1 MADINK
7 IVEDLSALT
16 ILQASELVKTLEAKW
31 GVSAAVAV
39 AAGPAGPA
47 VAAEE
52 KTEFDVILTDG
63 VPEVAFV
70 GRSNVGKSSALNMLA
85 NRRRLA
91 FVSKTPGRT
100 QLINFFSLGEN
111 ARLVD
116 LPGYG
121 YAKVPHG
128 VRDDW
133 GKLVA
138 GYLQTRRS
146 LVGVVS
152 LMDARRPLTPLDV
165 QLLGWL
171 QPLERRLLVLLTKA
185 DKLTKSEQGRTLIA
199 ANKGLAELGLPG
211 ECLLFSSQNR
221 QGVEETRERIDGWLA
236 AEIKSPR

>member
-1 MADINK
+1 MLSSKPPSRAFSAIQFLISASQLEGLPQD
-7 IVEDLSALT
+7 DL
-16 ILQASELVKTLEAKW
+16 
-31 GVSAAVAV
+31 
-39 AAGPAGPA
+39 
-47 VAAEE
+47 
-52 KTEFDVILTDG
+52 
-63 VPEVAFV
+63 PEVAFV
-70 GRSNVGKSSALNMLA
+70 GRSNVGKSSALNALA

-100 QLINFFSLGEN
+100 QLINFFSLGEG

-128 VRDDW
+128 VRDEW

-152 LMDARRPLTPLDV
+152 LMDARRPLTPLDA

-171 QPLERRLLVLLTKA
+171 MPLRRRLLVLLTKA
-185 DKLTKSEQGRTLIA
+185 DKLTRSEQGRTV
-199 ANKGLAELGLPG
+199 LAVQRELGKLGILG
-211 ECLLFSSQNR
+211 ECLVFSSQTR
-221 QGVEETRERIDGWLA
+221 QGVDATRERIDAWLA
-236 AEIKSPR
+236 GE

>member
-1 MADINK
+1 MSTLPAPKPLSPAFSDIRFL
-7 IVEDLSALT
+7 ISASQLEG
-16 ILQASELVKTLEAKW
+16 LPQDELA
-31 GVSAAVAV
+31 
-39 AAGPAGPA
+39 
-47 VAAEE
+47 
-52 KTEFDVILTDG
+52 
-63 VPEVAFV
+63 EVAFV
-70 GRSNVGKSSALNMLA
+70 GRSNVGKSSALNVLA
-85 NRRRLA
+85 NRKRLA

-100 QLINFFSLGEN
+100 QLINFFSLGPH

-146 LVGVVS
+146 LLGVVS

-171 QPLERRLLVLLTKA
+171 APLERRVLVLLTKA
-185 DKLTKSEQGRTLIA
+185 DKLTRSEQGRTMIA
-199 ANKGLAELGLPG
+199 ARKGLAELGVPG
-211 ECLLFSSQNR
+211 EVLFFSSQTR
-221 QGVEETRERIDGWLA
+221 QGVETTREHIDAWLA
-236 AEIKSPR
+236 AEIKGPR

>member
-1 MADINK
+1 MPSSKPPSRVFSDIRFL
-7 IVEDLSALT
+7 ISASRLEG
-16 ILQASELVKTLEAKW
+16 LPQDEL
-31 GVSAAVAV
+31 
-39 AAGPAGPA
+39 
-47 VAAEE
+47 
-52 KTEFDVILTDG
+52 
-63 VPEVAFV
+63 PEIAFV
-70 GRSNVGKSSALNMLA
+70 GRSNVGKSSALNVLA

-100 QLINFFSLGEN
+100 QLINFFSLGEG

-128 VRDDW
+128 LRDEW

-146 LVGVVS
+146 LLGVVS

-171 QPLERRLLVLLTKA
+171 VPLRRRLLVLLTKA
-185 DKLTKSEQGRTLIA
+185 DKLSRSEQGRVVIA
-199 ANKGLAELGLPG
+199 ARRDLARLGVHG
-211 ECLLFSSQNR
+211 ECVLFSSQTR
-221 QGVEETRERIDGWLA
+221 QGVDDTRARIGAWLA
-236 AEIKSPR
+236 GE

>member
-1 MADINK
+1 MPSSKPPSRAFSDIRFL
-7 IVEDLSALT
+7 ISASQLEG
-16 ILQASELVKTLEAKW
+16 LPQDEL
-31 GVSAAVAV
+31 
-39 AAGPAGPA
+39 
-47 VAAEE
+47 
-52 KTEFDVILTDG
+52 
-63 VPEVAFV
+63 PEVAFV
-70 GRSNVGKSSALNMLA
+70 GRSNVGKSSALNVLA

-100 QLINFFSLGEN
+100 QLINFFSLGDG

-128 VRDDW
+128 VRDEW

-146 LVGVVS
+146 LLGVVS

-171 QPLERRLLVLLTKA
+171 VPLRRRLLVLLTKA
-185 DKLTKSEQGRTLIA
+185 DKLTRSEQGRTLIA
-199 ANKGLAELGLPG
+199 ARRDLGRLGVLG
-211 ECLLFSSQNR
+211 ECVLFSSQTR
-221 QGVEETRERIDGWLA
+221 QGVDETREHIDAWLA
-236 AEIKSPR
+236 GK

>member
-1 MADINK
+1 MPTPK
-7 IVEDLSALT
+7 PLSPAFANIRFL
-16 ILQASELVKTLEAKW
+16 ISASQLEGLPQDEL
-31 GVSAAVAV
+31 
-39 AAGPAGPA
+39 
-47 VAAEE
+47 
-52 KTEFDVILTDG
+52 
-63 VPEVAFV
+63 PEVAFV
-70 GRSNVGKSSALNMLA
+70 GRSNVGKSSALNVLA

-100 QLINFFSLGEN
+100 QLINFFSLGEG

-128 VRDDW
+128 LKDEW

-146 LVGVVS
+146 LLGVVS

-171 QPLERRLLVLLTKA
+171 APLQDIQQRRLLLLLTKS
-185 DKLTKSEQGRTLIA
+185 DKLTRSEQGRTLIA
-199 ANKGLAELGLPG
+199 TRKELEKLGIRG
-211 ECLLFSSQNR
+211 ECMLFSSQDR
-221 QGVEETRERIDGWLA
+221 QGVEDTRELIDGWLA
-236 AEIKSPR
+236 GKE

>member
-1 MADINK
+1 MPTPK
-7 IVEDLSALT
+7 PLSPAFANIRFL
-16 ILQASELVKTLEAKW
+16 
-31 GVSAAVAV
+31 VSASQIE
-39 AAGPAGPA
+39 GLPQD
-47 VAAEE
+47 E
-52 KTEFDVILTDG
+52 L
-63 VPEVAFV
+63 PEVAFV
-70 GRSNVGKSSALNMLA
+70 GRSNVGKSSALNILA

-100 QLINFFSLGEN
+100 QLINFFSLGEG

-128 VRDDW
+128 LKDEW

-146 LVGVVS
+146 LLGVVS

-171 QPLERRLLVLLTKA
+171 APLQDILQRRLLLLLTKS
-185 DKLTKSEQGRTLIA
+185 DKLTRSEQGRTLA
-199 ANKGLAELGLPG
+199 ATRKELDKLGIRG
-211 ECLLFSSQNR
+211 ECMLFSSQNR
-221 QGVEETRERIDGWLA
+221 QGVEETRELIDGWLA
-236 AEIKSPR
+236 GRE

>member
-1 MADINK
+1 MPTPK
-7 IVEDLSALT
+7 PLSPAFANIQFL
-16 ILQASELVKTLEAKW
+16 ISASQIEGLPQDEL
-31 GVSAAVAV
+31 
-39 AAGPAGPA
+39 
-47 VAAEE
+47 
-52 KTEFDVILTDG
+52 
-63 VPEVAFV
+63 PEVAFV
-70 GRSNVGKSSALNMLA
+70 GRSNVGKSSALNILA

-100 QLINFFSLGEN
+100 QLINFFSLGDG

-128 VRDDW
+128 LKDEW

-138 GYLQTRRS
+138 SYLQTRRS
-146 LVGVVS
+146 LLGVVS

-171 QPLERRLLVLLTKA
+171 APLQDIQQRRLLLLLTKS

-199 ANKGLAELGLPG
+199 TRKELEKLGVHG
-211 ECLLFSSQNR
+211 ECMLFSSQNR
-221 QGVEETRERIDGWLA
+221 QGVEETRERIDGWL
-236 AEIKSPR
+236 EK

>member
-1 MADINK
+1 MPSSKPPSRAFSDIRFL
-7 IVEDLSALT
+7 ISASQLEG
-16 ILQASELVKTLEAKW
+16 LPQDEL
-31 GVSAAVAV
+31 
-39 AAGPAGPA
+39 
-47 VAAEE
+47 
-52 KTEFDVILTDG
+52 
-63 VPEVAFV
+63 PEVAFV
-70 GRSNVGKSSALNMLA
+70 GRSNVGKSSALNVLA

-100 QLINFFSLGEN
+100 QLINFFSLGDS

-128 VRDDW
+128 VRDEW

-146 LVGVVS
+146 LLGVVS

-171 QPLERRLLVLLTKA
+171 VPLRRRLLVLLTKA
-185 DKLTKSEQGRTLIA
+185 DKLTRSEQGRTLIA
-199 ANKGLAELGLPG
+199 ARRDLERLGVLG
-211 ECLLFSSQNR
+211 DCVLFSSQNR
-221 QGVEETRERIDGWLA
+221 QGVDETREHIDTWLA
-236 AEIKSPR
+236 GK

>member
-1 MADINK
+1 MPTPKRPSPAFSNIEFL
-7 IVEDLSALT
+7 ISASQLDG
-16 ILQASELVKTLEAKW
+16 LPQDEL
-31 GVSAAVAV
+31 
-39 AAGPAGPA
+39 
-47 VAAEE
+47 
-52 KTEFDVILTDG
+52 
-63 VPEVAFV
+63 PEVAFV
-70 GRSNVGKSSALNMLA
+70 GRSNVGKSSALNILA

-100 QLINFFSLGEN
+100 QLINLFSLGAG

-128 VRDDW
+128 LRDEW

-146 LVGVVS
+146 LLGVVS

-171 QPLERRLLVLLTKA
+171 LPLERRLLVLLTKA

-199 ANKGLAELGLPG
+199 ARKALGELASPANAGCFRARPARASRKPASTSMDGSRENKKPPVKGSKPG
-211 ECLLFSSQNR
+211 AK
-221 QGVEETRERIDGWLA
+221 T
-236 AEIKSPR
+236 P

>member
-1 MADINK
+1 MPAAKPPSPIFSDIRFL
-7 IVEDLSALT
+7 LSASQLEG
-16 ILQASELVKTLEAKW
+16 LPQDEL
-31 GVSAAVAV
+31 
-39 AAGPAGPA
+39 
-47 VAAEE
+47 
-52 KTEFDVILTDG
+52 
-63 VPEVAFV
+63 PEIAFV

-100 QLINFFSLGEN
+100 QLINFFSLGEG

-128 VRDDW
+128 LRDEW

-146 LVGVVS
+146 LLGVVS

-171 QPLERRLLVLLTKA
+171 VPLRRRLLVLLTKA
-185 DKLTKSEQGRTLIA
+185 DKLTKSEQGRTLISA
-199 ANKGLAELGLPG
+199 QAELGKLGILG
-211 ECLLFSSQNR
+211 ECVLFSSHTR
-221 QGVEETRERIDGWLA
+221 QGVDETREHIEAWLA
-236 AEIKSPR
+236 GE